1 MKVYSRSFRG
11 AYPSA
16 PTLSEMQRIANA
28 SVINADLRARTP
40 YVAQLRGFG
49 NTETGATDS
58 AVVGMAAG
66 VTILSVAFAVALYGF
81 AGYGLY
87 KFATRK

>member
-16 PTLSEMQRIANA
+16 PTLNEMQRIANT
-28 SVINADLRARTP
+28 SVINADLRSRTP

-49 NTETGATDS
+49 DTGEGEAPASAAAVATGL
-58 AVVGMAAG
+58 AM
-66 VTILSVAFAVALYGF
+66 IAFGIALYGF
-81 AGYGLY
+81 AGYGVY